1 MPFPFPETVTPSGAI
16 PSAAAVPLA
25 ESAQLPDVAA
35 VSAPHGTSEAAR
47 CPDGTAAVPYGTPEP
62 GGGPSWCLEVRRAVL
77 LVRDIR
83 GCPVEDGSEFVAHIE
98 RLVRAARDAG
108 VPVVYA
114 VRVSEQGA
122 IQPGHGVVDTVQPR
136 PGDSLFTGKR
146 CSAFAGTRLRARLTE
161 LGRDQLVVAGVAAAT
176 DILLTAADAW
186 MQDLEPF
193 VAADA
198 VTDRTAAEHAMA
210 VRWLAATC
218 AVIADTDALVAA
230 FGGYDTV
237 GRAPVERWADTP
249 G

>member
-1 MPFPFPETVTPSGAI
+1 MPFPFPETVTPSGTI
-16 PSAAAVPLA
+16 PPADAVPPPGP
-25 ESAQLPDVAA
+25 AQLPGAA
-35 VSAPHGTSEAAR
+35 A
-47 CPDGTAAVPYGTPEP
+47 PYGTPEP
-62 GGGPSWCLEVRRAVL
+62 GGGPSWCLEAGRAVL
-77 LVRDIR
+77 LVRDVR
-83 GCPVEDGSEFVAHIE
+83 GCPVEDGSGFVGHTE

-114 VRVSEQGA
+114 VRVPEQGA
-122 IQPGHGVVDTVQPR
+122 VQPGREVGRGVVDAVQPR

-161 LGRDQLVVAGVAAAT
+161 LGRDQVVVAGVAAAT

-198 VTDRTAAEHAMA
+198 VADRTAAEHAMA

-218 AVIADTDALVAA
+218 AVVMDTDALVAA
-230 FGGYDTV
+230 FGGCGTAQE
-237 GRAPVERWADTP
+237 APVERWAGTP

>member
-1 MPFPFPETVTPSGAI
+1 MPFPFPETVMPSGAI
-16 PSAAAVPLA
+16 PSAGAAPLPRPA
-25 ESAQLPDVAA
+25 HLPDAA
-35 VSAPHGTSEAAR
+35 APSAG
-47 CPDGTAAVPYGTPEP
+47 AVPYGTPEP
-62 GGGPSWCLEVRRAVL
+62 DGGPSWCLEVRRAVL
-77 LVRDIR
+77 LVRDVR
-83 GCPVEDGSEFVAHIE
+83 GCPVGDDSGFVARTE
-98 RLVRAARDAG
+98 RLVRAAREAA

-114 VRVSEQGA
+114 VRVPEPGA
-122 IQPGHGVVDTVQPR
+122 VPAVRGVVDAVQPR

-198 VTDRTAAEHAMA
+198 VADRTAADHAMA

-218 AVIADTDALVAA
+218 AVVVDTDALVAA
-230 FGGYDTV
+230 FGGHGTAGTPAD
-237 GRAPVERWADTP
+237 GRSGTP